1 MRVEARLRKI
11 RLIQRG
17 KTDVF
22 GVAIPPS
29 LHNWVGVFVSFKES
43 GNKLILESGCM
54 PIALSKQDINNN
66 SINLEK
72 IKI

>member
-1 MRVEARLRKI
+1 MRIEAKLRKI

-29 LHNWVGVFVSFKES
+29 LHNWIGVFVKIRES
-43 GNKLILESGCM
+43 GNCLILESGCV
-54 PIALSKQDINNN
+54 PIALSKQDINDN